1 VIFAIDDAAAKD
13 VMVFRMVRRSGLLYR
28 IVSSLAAVCF
38 DCLLEVV
45 WLATNTARL
54 GFGTMVRN
62 HDSLAA
68 TGAERIS
75 VAPRRRGSGHLPI
88 SNLANNMTAR
98 VRALAAWLPESLV
111 DYCRKEGAGNVR
123 CFATPT
129 PRTQN

>member
-1 VIFAIDDAAAKD
+1 MFAIDDAAAND

-45 WLATNTARL
+45 WLATNAARL

-68 TGAERIS
+68 TDARTNAPGAEEVGILPFRIS
-75 VAPRRRGSGHLPI
+75 
-88 SNLANNMTAR
+88 
-98 VRALAAWLPESLV
+98 
-111 DYCRKEGAGNVR
+111 
-123 CFATPT
+123 PT
-129 PRTQN
+129 T

>member
-1 VIFAIDDAAAKD
+1 VIFAIDDAAATD

-68 TGAERIS
+68 TDAERTGL
-75 VAPRRRGSGHLPI
+75 AQRRRGSGHLPT
-88 SNLANNMTAR
+88 SNLANNVTAR
-98 VRALAAWLPESLV
+98 VRALGMAARV
-111 DYCRKEGAGNVR
+111 AR
-123 CFATPT
+123 
-129 PRTQN
+129 